1 MKKLD
6 EQRLELDIT
15 YRYEFLKTF
24 IGFGDADVA
33 AIRKVLAEL
42 VMQMPKIVEDQYVKL
57 LAYDATARHFVEPQR
72 GYTGS
77 PPGSLADLSVEHEQ
91 VKFRM
96 DHMQSYLMQLIGH
109 AFDNKIA
116 VLFDAVG
123 KMHTPKT
130 GNPKINVPLV
140 QMNAFM
146 GMLADLLTDR
156 ILALNTDHDTKIACL
171 RAFQKIL
178 WLQNDFVTR
187 HYAAADIQSLM
198 RMVPLFGVLT
208 SAKIDELSGLLR
220 PRLVQPDKYVV
231 RRGEAGDSM
240 FFITAGFVEVIV
252 EPEPVRLGPGDF
264 FGEIALVF
272 GGKRTADIV
281 TLGYCQLLEL
291 RRADFEQ
298 CFKGEPELIAA
309 LRRIAESR
317 MQAEP
322 PAPVRIDLQGDRS
335 HNGDST

>member
-1 MKKLD
+1 MEKLD
-6 EQRLELDIT
+6 EQRLELDLA
-15 YRYEFLKTF
+15 YRYEFLKNF
-24 IGFGDADVA
+24 IGFGDEDVA

-42 VMQMPKIVEDQYVKL
+42 VVLMPEIVKEQYHKL
-57 LAYDATARHFVEPQR
+57 LAYDATARHFVERQH
-72 GYTGS
+72 GCAS
-77 PPGSLADLSVEHEQ
+77 PPPESLADLSAKHGQ

-109 AFDNKIA
+109 PFDSKIA
-116 VLFDAVG
+116 VLLDAVG

-146 GMLADLLTDR
+146 GMLADLLTER
-156 ILALNTDHDTKIACL
+156 LLALNTDDDTKINCL

-178 WLQNDFVTR
+178 WIQNDFIVR

-208 SAKIDELSGLLR
+208 SARIDELAGLLR
-220 PRLVQPDKYVV
+220 PRLVQPDKYIV
-231 RRGEAGDSM
+231 RRGESGDSM
-240 FFITAGFVEVIV
+240 FFITSGFVEVMV
-252 EPEPVRLGPGDF
+252 EPEPVGLGPGDF

-272 GGKRTADIV
+272 GGRRTADVV

-298 CFKGEPELIAA
+298 CLKTEPELMER
-309 LRRIAESR
+309 LRRVAEAR
-317 MQAEP
+317 LQTEP
-322 PAPVRIDLQGDRS
+322 PPPLHIDFS
-335 HNGDST
+335 

>member
-1 MKKLD
+1 MEKLD
-6 EQRLELDIT
+6 EQRLELDLT
-15 YRYEFLKTF
+15 YRYEFLKDF

-42 VMQMPKIVEDQYVKL
+42 VIQMPEIVKEQYHKL
-57 LAYDATARHFVEPQR
+57 LAYDATARHFVEPQH
-72 GYTGS
+72 GCAAS
-77 PPGSLADLSVEHEQ
+77 PPESLADLSMEHGQ

-109 AFDNKIA
+109 TFDNKVA

-130 GNPKINVPLV
+130 GNPRINVPLI

-146 GMLADLLTDR
+146 GMLADLLTGR
-156 ILALNTDHDTKIACL
+156 LLAMNTDYDTKINCL
-171 RAFQKIL
+171 RAFHKIL
-178 WLQNDFVTR
+178 WLQNDFITR

-208 SAKIDELSGLLR
+208 SARIEEIAGLLR
-220 PRLVQPDKYVV
+220 PRLIQPDKYIV
-231 RRGEAGDSM
+231 RRGESGDSM
-240 FFITAGFVEVIV
+240 FFITSGFVEVIV

-272 GGKRTADIV
+272 GGRRTADVV

-291 RRADFEQ
+291 RRADFQ
-298 CFKGEPELIAA
+298 RCFETEPELIEK
-309 LRRIAESR
+309 LRRMAEAR
-317 MQAEP
+317 LQNEP
-322 PAPVRIDLQGDRS
+322 SPQTSIDLKEERL
-335 HNGDST
+335 

>member
-1 MKKLD
+1 MEKLD
-6 EQRLELDIT
+6 EQRLELDLA
-15 YRYEFLKTF
+15 YRYEFLKNF
-24 IGFGDADVA
+24 IGFGDEDVA

-42 VMQMPKIVEDQYVKL
+42 VVLMPDIVKAQYDKL
-57 LAYDATARHFVEPQR
+57 LAYDATARHFVERPH
-72 GYTGS
+72 GCAS
-77 PPGSLADLSVEHEQ
+77 PPPESLADLSAKHGQ
-91 VKFRM
+91 VKYRM

-109 AFDNKIA
+109 PFDSKIA
-116 VLFDAVG
+116 VLLDAVG

-146 GMLADLLTDR
+146 GMLADLLTER
-156 ILALNTDHDTKIACL
+156 LLALNTDYDTKINCL

-178 WLQNDFVTR
+178 WMQNDFIVR

-208 SAKIDELSGLLR
+208 SARIDELAGLLR
-220 PRLVQPDKYVV
+220 PRLVQPDKYIV
-231 RRGEAGDSM
+231 RRGESGDSM
-240 FFITAGFVEVIV
+240 FFITSGFVEVMV
-252 EPEPVRLGPGDF
+252 EPEPVGLGPGDF

-272 GGKRTADIV
+272 GGRRTADVV

-298 CFKGEPELIAA
+298 CLKTEPELIEQ
-309 LRRIAESR
+309 LRRVAEAR
-317 MQAEP
+317 LQTEP
-322 PAPVRIDLQGDRS
+322 PPPPRIDFS
-335 HNGDST
+335 